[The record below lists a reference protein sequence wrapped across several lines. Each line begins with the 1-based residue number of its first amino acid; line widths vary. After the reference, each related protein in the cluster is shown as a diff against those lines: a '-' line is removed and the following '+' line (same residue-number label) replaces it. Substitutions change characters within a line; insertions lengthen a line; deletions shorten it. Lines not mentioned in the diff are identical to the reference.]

1 LRWKTPGIN
10 PAEIERWGG
19 VAAAGGGSTFKS
31 NTLSGYSSH
40 EGGVGVMVNMQELVK
55 RQELRQQP
63 VAYEVNLRP
72 EVMCREPDHWRLAYL
87 TVCERYDTPKLTV
100 DLRKIGFWTGVL
112 LFDIGFYYG
121 LTRLVMWAT
130 SL

>member
-1 LRWKTPGIN
+1 
-10 PAEIERWGG
+10 
-19 VAAAGGGSTFKS
+19 
-31 NTLSGYSSH
+31 
-40 EGGVGVMVNMQELVK
+40 MVNMQELVK

-63 VAYEVNLRP
+63 AAYEVNLRP
-72 EVMCREPDHWRLAYL
+72 EVMCREPDHWKLAYL
-87 TVCERYDTPKLTV
+87 TVCERYNTPELTV
-100 DLRKIGFWTGVL
+100 VLQNIGFWTGVL